1 MNKLMIKYSYY
12 SDVSLKTEVVIVS
25 KTNSRLNIGF
35 FTCHLDNDYAY
46 EVCKGVDYA
55 AKQFDVNLI
64 IFPGMYMNAAYD
76 DPMNA
81 RFDYQYNS
89 IFYYASKQNLDA
101 IIVAV
106 GSIGSFLSQSD
117 IRKFLANYD
126 IPILTIEIEVPGYP
140 YLYTE
145 GVTGMRLAVEHL
157 IKDHKCTHIGFI
169 SGRQENADAVERLE
183 TYKQV
188 LIDNNIPVEED
199 LIAYGD
205 FSEFTVELVGN
216 LLDSHPEIEALVFAN
231 DQMASGGYIAIKERG
246 LEIGRDILVTGYDD
260 SPVSM
265 ILDPQLTTVHNQII
279 DMGYNAVKQAID
291 LIEVGFT
298 DINTLTSSLVIRS
311 SCGCG
316 ECRTRQICA
325 THEKINQNTELK
337 TIRSFIIDHVLEN
350 FRESFLYYELKEA
363 FSAFLTPILSAV
375 LAGKAPDSKPIRE
388 ILFKLFEKPL
398 FNLYFSVDR
407 LSYAINEFAIM
418 IQDLLDDEA
427 LSNQVAAC
435 FSDIMSTL
443 MLHISNTLFKKE
455 REYKYAIWGAM
466 YITRD
471 TLAYGD
477 DEESCF
483 RLIMDKLS
491 NSGFISSYLYIYDD
505 PIRLMPDGSWK
516 IPKTLLLQAANDK
529 GITTFLTGN
538 ERIISSSDIFT
549 NAYTPFDRR
558 RTMVI
563 TPLFTNNIHYGLFVG
578 EIDISQFGNI
588 YPNSLQ
594 LSTSLNFISLMQ
606 QQIKAQ
612 DQLVQSAE
620 ELNQKN
626 QLLNKLSVTDAL
638 TGINNRRGFLD
649 NVQRLVTAHENEGR
663 RAMLIFAD
671 MDNLKQ
677 VNDKFGH
684 SDGDFAIKSI
694 ADILTDSLDEDDIVG
709 RIGGDEFVAFTFIE
723 DDEKPEKILDRIR
736 RYDNDLNEESGKPY
750 FIDLS
755 LGTSVFTCT
764 PSQNI
769 ELVLHSADVALYENK
784 KNKRKNVEKDKQ

>member
-1 MNKLMIKYSYY
+1 MG
-12 SDVSLKTEVVIVS
+12 KTD
-25 KTNSRLNIGF
+25 SRLNIGF

-55 AKQFDVNLI
+55 AKQYDVNLI

-117 IRKFLANYD
+117 IHKFLANYD
-126 IPILTIEIEVPGYP
+126 IPILTIEIEVSGYP

-145 GVTGMRLAVEHL
+145 GVTGMKLAVEHL
-157 IKDHKCTHIGFI
+157 IKDHKCSHIGFI
-169 SGRQENADAVERLE
+169 SGRQENADAMERLE
-183 TYKQV
+183 TYKEV
-188 LIDNNIPVEED
+188 LVENNLPVDED

-205 FSEFTVELVGN
+205 FSEYTVELVGD
-216 LLDSHPEIEALVFAN
+216 LLDRHPEIDALVFAN
-231 DQMASGGYIAIKERG
+231 DQMASGGYTAIKARG

-279 DMGYNAVKQAID
+279 DMGYNAIKKAID

-316 ECRTRQICA
+316 ECRTRQVCA
-325 THEKINQNTELK
+325 THKKIDPSSDPHEIKN
-337 TIRSFIIDHVLEN
+337 FILDYTLEN
-350 FRESFLYYELKEA
+350 FKDSFIYYELKDS
-363 FSAFLTPILSAV
+363 FKMLLSPILSAV
-375 LAGKAPDSKPIRE
+375 VSGESPDSKPVRE
-388 ILFKLFEKPL
+388 ILLDLLKKPL
-398 FNLYFSVDR
+398 FSTYFTIDR
-407 LSYAINEFAIM
+407 LSYVINEFSIM
-418 IQDLLDDEA
+418 IQDLIEDEA
-427 LSNQVAAC
+427 LSNKVAAC
-435 FSDIMSTL
+435 FSDVMSTL
-443 MLHISNTLFKKE
+443 MLHISNTLFMTE
-455 REYKYAIWGAM
+455 REYKNAIWSSM

-529 GITTFLTGN
+529 GVTTYLTGN
-538 ERIISSSDIFT
+538 ERIISSSDIFS

-558 RTMVI
+558 RTLVI

-578 EIDISQFGNI
+578 EIDISRFGNI

-649 NVQRLVTAHENEGR
+649 SVQSLVTAHENEGR

-694 ADILTDSLDEDDIVG
+694 ADILTDSLDEEDIVG

-723 DDEKPEKILDRIR
+723 DENKPDQILNRIR
-736 RYDNDLNEESGKPY
+736 RYDDDLNEDSGKPY

-755 LGTSVFTCT
+755 LGTSIFTCK
-764 PSQNI
+764 PSLNI

>member
-1 MNKLMIKYSYY
+1 MKKAN
-12 SDVSLKTEVVIVS
+12 S
-25 KTNSRLNIGF
+25 KLNIGF
-35 FTCHLDNDYAY
+35 FTCHVDNDYAY

-55 AKQFDVNLI
+55 AKKFDVNLI
-64 IFPGMYMNAAYD
+64 VFPGMYMNAAYD

-89 IFYYASKQNLDA
+89 IYYYASKQNLDA
-101 IIVAV
+101 IIVAI
-106 GSIGSFLSQSD
+106 GSIGSFLSQTN
-117 IRKFLANYD
+117 IKEFLSNFD

-157 IKDHKCTHIGFI
+157 IKDHKCSHIGFV
-169 SGRQENADAVERLE
+169 SGRQENADAMERLE
-183 TYKQV
+183 IYKQV
-188 LIDNNIPVEED
+188 LIDNNIPVDED

-216 LLDSHPEIEALVFAN
+216 LLDAHPEIDALVFAN
-231 DQMASGGYIAIKERG
+231 DQMASGGYTAIKSRG

-279 DMGYNAVKQAID
+279 DMGYNAVKQTID
-291 LIEVGFT
+291 LIEIGFT
-298 DINTLTSSLVIRS
+298 DINTLSSSLVVRS

-325 THEKINQNTELK
+325 KHEKISSSSELSK
-337 TIRSFIIDHVLEN
+337 IRKFILDHTLEN
-350 FRESFLYYELKEA
+350 FKESFLHDELEEA
-363 FSAFLTPILSAV
+363 FTALLNPILQPVIS
-375 LAGKAPDSKPIRE
+375 GKAPESKPVRDMLI
-388 ILFKLFEKPL
+388 KLLEKPL
-398 FNLYFSVDR
+398 FRLYFSIDR
-407 LSYAINEFAIM
+407 LSYVINEFSIM
-418 IQDLLDDEA
+418 IQDLIEDEE

-435 FSDIMSTL
+435 FSDVMSTL
-443 MLHISNTLFKKE
+443 MLRISNTLFMTE
-455 REYKYAIWGAM
+455 REYKNSIWSSM

-471 TLAYGD
+471 TLAYSD

-483 RLIMDKLS
+483 RLIMDKLQ

-516 IPKTLLLQAANDK
+516 IPKTLLLQAANDN

-538 ERIISSSDIFT
+538 ERIISSSDIFF
-549 NAYTPFDRR
+549 NAYTPLDRR
-558 RTMVI
+558 RTLVI

-578 EIDISQFGNI
+578 EIDIAQFGNI

-594 LSTSLNFISLMQ
+594 LATSLNFISLMQ
-606 QQIKAQ
+606 QQLKAQ

-649 NVQRLVTAHENEGR
+649 SVQRLVNAHENEGK

-709 RIGGDEFVAFTFIE
+709 RIGGDEFVAFTFVE
-723 DDEKPEKILDRIR
+723 RDDKPEKILDRIR
-736 RYDNDLNEESGKPY
+736 RYDDDLNEESGKPY

-755 LGTSVFTCT
+755 LGTSVFTCA
-764 PSQNI
+764 PSLNI